1 MGAGFWYLSSTQVL
15 PTSVQESPACRIAR
29 FWPLVTSRVLISYGS
44 VLALTLPFLTTTV
57 VELSLSH
64 PPPFFAFF
72 SHVSHVHSYAYKQTT
87 GRLDRV
93 LMTLEGESVTVRFL
107 VLRAVVG
114 PRRFRLNG
122 IQKTG
127 PFLPA
132 KAAGRKSQKPLA
144 CG

>member
-64 PPPFFAFF
+64 HPPFF
-72 SHVSHVHSYAYKQTT
+72 SPSSRMYLMYIHMLTSKLLDVWT
-87 GRLDRV
+87 G
-93 LMTLEGESVTVRFL
+93 S
-107 VLRAVVG
+107 
-114 PRRFRLNG
+114 
-122 IQKTG
+122 
-127 PFLPA
+127 
-132 KAAGRKSQKPLA
+132 
-144 CG
+144 